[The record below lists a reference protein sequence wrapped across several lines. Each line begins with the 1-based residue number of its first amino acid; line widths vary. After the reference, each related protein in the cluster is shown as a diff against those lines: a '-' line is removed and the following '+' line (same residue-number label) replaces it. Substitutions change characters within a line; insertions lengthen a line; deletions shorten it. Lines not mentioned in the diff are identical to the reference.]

1 MSPLEF
7 VAVCLAGGIGAA
19 LRFVVDG
26 LVREKLP
33 SAFPFGTAAINLS
46 GSFVLGFVT
55 GVTVAAAV
63 TVPGWALVTG
73 TGLLGG
79 YTTFSTA
86 SLETMRLLQQRR
98 YGLTFANGFVV
109 LTLSVLLA
117 LAGLW
122 LGSRR

>member
-7 VAVCLAGGIGAA
+7 VAVSLAGGIGAA
-19 LRFVVDG
+19 MRFVVDG

-33 SAFPFGTAAINLS
+33 SAFPFGTAVINLS
-46 GSFVLGFVT
+46 GSFVLGLVT
-55 GVTVAAAV
+55 GVTVATVAA
-63 TVPGWALVTG
+63 PGWALVTG

-98 YGLTFANGFVV
+98 YGLALTSGFVV
-109 LTLSVLLA
+109 LILSVLLA
-117 LAGLW
+117 PAGLW
-122 LGSRR
+122 LGSRL